1 MVITLTPELEATLNE
16 MARLRGISPVALVL
30 STLREQLSAM
40 AKAVEPK
47 DQWERLVLQA
57 ATNCGASLP
66 HAALSSEG
74 LYD

>member
-1 MVITLTPELEATLNE
+1 MVITLTPELESTLNE
-16 MARLRGISPVALVL
+16 VARQRGVSPEDLVL
-30 STLREQLSAM
+30 SALREQLSAM
-40 AKAVEPK
+40 ASAIEPK